1 MAYGTSGMHHN
12 NNERMAWRH
21 FILRCATDRA
31 SYMCMYVFTYSGIIW
46 MVLVHHTIPPKHKA
60 KRQPHLPPP
69 NHTKPPTLDLNYQ

>member
-46 MVLVHHTIPPKHKA
+46 MVLVHHTIPYHQSTKQSANHTYH
-60 KRQPHLPPP
+60 HLTIP
-69 NHTKPPTLDLNYQ
+69 NHQLWI